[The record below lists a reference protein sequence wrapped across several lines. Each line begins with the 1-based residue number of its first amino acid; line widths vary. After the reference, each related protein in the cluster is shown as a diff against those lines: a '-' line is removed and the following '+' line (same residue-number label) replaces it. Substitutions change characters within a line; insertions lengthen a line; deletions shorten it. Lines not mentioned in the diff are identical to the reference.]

1 MVELKNMT
9 DKELARRMVKYI
21 EQLENLMCDVSEI
34 RNNKSPIEPYR
45 VENIRD
51 IYRKLK
57 EDIKADAHYVGL
69 ERNKKRGH
77 NLYNS
82 FFDPSIREASAF
94 GFTSPT
100 NSAINH
106 KFFSSI
112 EEAHYKLT
120 KYHGLDE
127 WKKIAQ

>member
-1 MVELKNMT
+1 MVDLKNMT
-9 DKELARRMVKYI
+9 DKELAQRMVKYI
-21 EQLENLMCDVSEI
+21 EQLENLMCDVSDI
-34 RNNKSPIEPYR
+34 RNSRSPVEPYR

-51 IYRKLK
+51 IYKKSK
-57 EDIKADAHYVGL
+57 EDIKADAHYMDL
-69 ERNKKRGH
+69 ERNKKRGN

-82 FFDPSIREASAF
+82 FLNPSIREASAY

-106 KFFSSI
+106 KFFCSI

-120 KYHGLDE
+120 KYYGLDE